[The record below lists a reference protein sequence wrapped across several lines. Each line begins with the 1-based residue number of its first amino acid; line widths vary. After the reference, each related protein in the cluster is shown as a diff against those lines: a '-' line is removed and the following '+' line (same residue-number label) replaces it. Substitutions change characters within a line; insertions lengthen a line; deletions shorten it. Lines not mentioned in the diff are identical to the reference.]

1 MKKMKKA
8 VLMSL
13 CLLCSGVQSSELD
26 TLIETSSAIVDQID
40 KGIMFVGGSIH
51 ASQTGMGI
59 SSGQLSGNY
68 YISSEQVTAYNS
80 ALSGMVNYLPYGSA
94 EDYLNEQAQSELDAM
109 EDAIE
114 EFTTVVVDM
123 LEVQEVAERSES
135 AETPDDQAEVQ
146 DYIAQNDM
154 SVSQEDADTY
164 NQSLDDIEEHANAA
178 GAFLAV
184 AGNPEAVA
192 FLDQGAMD
200 NNTRVEDNTL
210 TYSSTNQAV
219 ELAWASSE
227 TVSSVYLNGQGNY
240 GLDIYATETEILN
253 TGYESLF
260 YNTGPTALGFN
271 CFMYQIDCED
281 EESDNT

>member
-1 MKKMKKA
+1 MKKA
-8 VLMSL
+8 ALMSL

-26 TLIETSSAIVDQID
+26 TLIETSSAIVDQIN

-94 EDYLNEQAQSELDAM
+94 EEYLNEQAQSELDAM

-123 LEVQEVAERSES
+123 LEVQEVAERAET

-200 NNTRVEDNTL
+200 NNTRVEDNAL

-227 TVSSVYLNGQGNY
+227 TVSSVYLNGQSDY
-240 GLDIYATETEILN
+240 GLDIYASETDILN

-271 CFMYQIDCED
+271 CFMYQIDCD
-281 EESDNT
+281 EGDET

>member
-1 MKKMKKA
+1 MKKA

-26 TLIETSSAIVDQID
+26 TLIETSSAIVDQIN
-40 KGIMFVGGSIH
+40 KGIMFVGGAHH

-80 ALSGMVNYLPYGSA
+80 ALSGMVNYMPYGSA

-109 EDAIE
+109 EDAIGD
-114 EFTTVVVDM
+114 FTAVVVGM
-123 LEVQEVAERSES
+123 LEVQEVAERAET

-192 FLDQGAMD
+192 FLDQGAID

-227 TVSSVYLNGQGNY
+227 TVSSIYLNGQGDY
-240 GLDIYATETEILN
+240 GLDIYATETDILN

-271 CFMYQIDCED
+271 CFMYQVDCED

>member
-1 MKKMKKA
+1 
-8 VLMSL
+8 MSL

-200 NNTRVEDNTL
+200 NNTRVENNTL

>member
-1 MKKMKKA
+1 MKKV
-8 VLMSL
+8 VLTSL
-13 CLLCSGVQSSELD
+13 YLLCSGAQSSELD
-26 TLIETSSAIVDQID
+26 TLIETSSAIVDQIN

-68 YISSEQVTAYNS
+68 YISNEQVSAYNS
-80 ALSGMVNYLPYGSA
+80 ALTGMVNYMPYGSA
-94 EDYLNEQAQSELDAM
+94 EEYLNEQAQSELDAM
-109 EDAIE
+109 EDAIGD
-114 EFTTVVVDM
+114 FTAVVVDM
-123 LEVQEVAERSES
+123 LEVQEVAERAET

-146 DYIAQNDM
+146 EYIAQNDM

-164 NQSLDDIEEHANAA
+164 NQSLDDIENHANAA

-192 FLDQGAMD
+192 FLNQGAMD

-210 TYSSTNQAV
+210 TYSSINQAV

-227 TVSSVYLNGQGNY
+227 TVSSIYLNGQGNY

-271 CFMYQIDCED
+271 CFMYQIDCD
-281 EESDNT
+281 EGDET

>member
-1 MKKMKKA
+1 MAMIAGLFLTNSA
-8 VLMSL
+8 V
-13 CLLCSGVQSSELD
+13 VSSELD

-40 KGIMFVGGSIH
+40 KGIMFVGGAYH

-94 EDYLNEQAQSELDAM
+94 EEYLNEQAQSELDAM
-109 EDAIE
+109 EDAIGD
-114 EFTTVVVDM
+114 FTAVVVGM
-123 LEVQEVAERSES
+123 LEVQEVAERAET

-146 DYIAQNDM
+146 NYIAQNDM

-184 AGNPEAVA
+184 AGNPEAVQ

-200 NNTRVEDNTL
+200 NNTRVEDNVL
-210 TYSSTNQAV
+210 SYSASNQAV

-227 TVSSVYLNGQGNY
+227 TVSSIYLNGQGDF
-240 GLDIYATETEILN
+240 GLDIYASETDILN

-271 CFMYQIDCED
+271 CFMYQIDCD
-281 EESDNT
+281 EGDET

>member
-1 MKKMKKA
+1 MMMKMKKA

-13 CLLCSGVQSSELD
+13 YLSCSGVQSSELD
-26 TLIETSSAIVDQID
+26 TLIETSSAIVDQIN
-40 KGIMFVGGSIH
+40 KGIMFVGGAHH

-68 YISSEQVTAYNS
+68 YISDEQVTAYNS
-80 ALSGMVNYLPYGSA
+80 ALSGMVHYLPYGSA

-109 EDAIE
+109 EDAIGD
-114 EFTTVVVDM
+114 FTAVVVGM
-123 LEVQEVAERSES
+123 LEVQEVAERAET

-146 DYIAQNDM
+146 NYIAQNDM

-164 NQSLDDIEEHANAA
+164 NQSLDDIENHANAA

-200 NNTRVEDNTL
+200 NNTRVEDNAL
-210 TYSSTNQAV
+210 SYSASNQAV

-227 TVSSVYLNGQGNY
+227 TVSSIYLNGQGDF
-240 GLDIYATETEILN
+240 GLDIYASETDILN

-271 CFMYQIDCED
+271 CFMYQIDCD
-281 EESDNT
+281 EGDET

>member
-1 MKKMKKA
+1 MKKA
-8 VLMSL
+8 VLTSL
-13 CLLCSGVQSSELD
+13 YLLCSGVQSSELD
-26 TLIETSSAIVDQID
+26 TLIETSSAIVDQIN

-94 EDYLNEQAQSELDAM
+94 EEYLNEQAQSELDAM

-114 EFTTVVVDM
+114 DFTTVVVDM
-123 LEVQEVAERSES
+123 LEVQEVAERAET

-200 NNTRVEDNTL
+200 NNTRVEDNAL

-240 GLDIYATETEILN
+240 GLDIYASETDILN

-271 CFMYQIDCED
+271 CFMYQIYCD
-281 EESDNT
+281 EGDET

>member
-1 MKKMKKA
+1 MKKA
-8 VLMSL
+8 ALMSL

-26 TLIETSSAIVDQID
+26 TLIETSSAIVDQIN

-80 ALSGMVNYLPYGSA
+80 ALSGMVHYLPYGSA
-94 EDYLNEQAQSELDAM
+94 EEYLNEQAQSELDAM

-123 LEVQEVAERSES
+123 LEVQEVAESAET

-164 NQSLDDIEEHANAA
+164 NQSLDDIENHANAA

-192 FLDQGAMD
+192 FLNQGAMD

-210 TYSSTNQAV
+210 TYSSINQAV

-227 TVSSVYLNGQGNY
+227 TVSSIYLNGQGNY

-271 CFMYQIDCED
+271 CFMYPIDCD
-281 EESDNT
+281 EGDET

>member
-1 MKKMKKA
+1 
-8 VLMSL
+8 MSL

-26 TLIETSSAIVDQID
+26 TLIETSSAIVDQIN

-68 YISSEQVTAYNS
+68 YISDEQVTAYNS

-94 EDYLNEQAQSELDAM
+94 EEYLNEQAQSELDAM

-114 EFTTVVVDM
+114 DFTTVVVDM
-123 LEVQEVAERSES
+123 LEVQEVAERAET

-146 DYIAQNDM
+146 EYIAQNDM

-184 AGNPEAVA
+184 AGNEAAVQY
-192 FLDQGAMD
+192 LDQGAMD
-200 NNTRVEDNTL
+200 NNTRVEDNAI

>member
-1 MKKMKKA
+1 MKKA

-26 TLIETSSAIVDQID
+26 TLIETSSAIVDQIN

-94 EDYLNEQAQSELDAM
+94 EEYLNEQAQSELDAM

-114 EFTTVVVDM
+114 DFTTVVVDM
-123 LEVQEVAERSES
+123 LEVQEVAERAET

-164 NQSLDDIEEHANAA
+164 NQSLDDIENHANAA

-184 AGNPEAVA
+184 AGNPEAVQ

-200 NNTRVEDNTL
+200 NNTRVEDNAL

-227 TVSSVYLNGQGNY
+227 TVSSVYLNGQGDY
-240 GLDIYATETEILN
+240 GLDIYASETDILN

-271 CFMYQIDCED
+271 CFMYQIDCD
-281 EESDNT
+281 EGDET

>member
-1 MKKMKKA
+1 
-8 VLMSL
+8 
-13 CLLCSGVQSSELD
+13 
-26 TLIETSSAIVDQID
+26 
-40 KGIMFVGGSIH
+40 MFVGGAHH

-68 YISSEQVTAYNS
+68 YISDEQVTAYNS

-109 EDAIE
+109 EDAIGD
-114 EFTTVVVDM
+114 FTAVVVGM
-123 LEVQEVAERSES
+123 LEVQEVAERAET

-146 DYIAQNDM
+146 NYIAQNDM

-164 NQSLDDIEEHANAA
+164 NQSLDDIENHANAA

-200 NNTRVEDNTL
+200 NNTRVEDNAL
-210 TYSSTNQAV
+210 SYSASNQAV

-227 TVSSVYLNGQGNY
+227 TVSSIYLNGQGDF
-240 GLDIYATETEILN
+240 GLDIYASETDILN

-271 CFMYQIDCED
+271 CFMYQVDCD
-281 EESDNT
+281 EGDET

>member
-1 MKKMKKA
+1 MKKA

-240 GLDIYATETEILN
+240 GLDIYASETEILN